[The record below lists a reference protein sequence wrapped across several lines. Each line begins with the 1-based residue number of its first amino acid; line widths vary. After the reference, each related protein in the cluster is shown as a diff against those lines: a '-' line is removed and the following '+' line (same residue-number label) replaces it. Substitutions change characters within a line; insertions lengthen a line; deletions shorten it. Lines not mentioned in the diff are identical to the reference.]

1 MEKPMNFVLISPQFP
16 KTYWK
21 FAEALKLNGFTVLGI
36 GDSPYNQLSN
46 EVRSNLTEYYF
57 CPGMTDYRELFKAMA
72 FFSYK
77 YGKIDWVESNN
88 EFWLQMDAS
97 LRTDFNITT
106 GVHSSDISKY
116 KSKSEMK
123 KYYQLAKVPTA
134 RFQLT
139 EDFSKALEFVA
150 MVGYPIFIKPDIG
163 VGAVS
168 SFKIENESQLHSFF
182 NAKDANQYLMEEFI
196 DGTIISFDGIA
207 DSHSN
212 VVFCSTHEFPIP
224 NSDVVNNL
232 DDDFYYTLPV
242 IPPDLEAVGRA
253 TVKAFQVQ
261 KRFFHLEFFRLNKDY
276 EHLGSKGT
284 ICALEVNMR
293 PAGGYTPEMINASL
307 GTSCYKIWADV
318 MAFDENRQPLPS
330 QRFFCAEAA
339 RRDKFTYIHS
349 HEDIIAKYQDA
360 LVMAD
365 RYPPIIN
372 VGMGDQFYIVKLVNR
387 SEVDLFRDFVLAKK

>member
-1 MEKPMNFVLISPQFP
+1 MNFVLISPQFP

-21 FAEALKLNGFTVLGI
+21 FAQALKKNGFTVLGI
-36 GDSPYNQLSN
+36 GDSPYFQLSE
-46 EVRSNLTEYYF
+46 EVKNNLAEYYF

-88 EFWLQMDAS
+88 EFWLQMDAR

-106 GVHSSDISKY
+106 GIQAPDIRKY

-134 RFQLT
+134 RFQLA
-139 EDFSKALEFVA
+139 EDLPKAKAFA
-150 MVGYPIFIKPDIG
+150 ASVGFPIFIKPDIG
-163 VGAVS
+163 VGAAS
-168 SFKIENESQLHSFF
+168 SFKIENEVQLQNFF
-182 NAKDANQYLMEEFI
+182 KNRDDAQYIMEEFI
-196 DGTIISFDGIA
+196 DGTIVSFDGIA
-207 DSHSN
+207 DSSSN
-212 VVFCSTHEFPIP
+212 VVFCSAHEFPVP

-232 DDDFYYTLPV
+232 DDDFYFTLPIV
-242 IPPDLEAVGRA
+242 PPDLEAVGRA
-253 TVKAFQVQ
+253 TVKAFQVK

-276 EHLGSKGT
+276 EHLGPKET

-293 PAGGYTPEMINASL
+293 PAGGYTPEMINSSR
-307 GTSCYKIWADV
+307 GTSCYQIWADV
-318 MAFDENRQPLPS
+318 MAFDENRQPLPN

-339 RRDKFTYIHS
+339 RRDKFSYLHS
-349 HEDIIAKYQDA
+349 HEEILAKYQGS

-365 RYPPIIN
+365 RYPPVIN
-372 VGMGDQFYIVKLVNR
+372 VGMGDQFYIVKLENR
-387 SEVDLFRDFVLAKK
+387 SQVEEFRNFVLTKI